1 MGMLIDGIWD
11 GDVDF
16 SMQNGTF
23 RRETSQMPN
32 SFDDD
37 EVLAAFVGQPE
48 NFMLVASSSCP
59 WSHATILARN
69 LRNLQNSLALQLAGG
84 PRIEGYALAK
94 PYHLN
99 FVHVHELYTSTIP
112 DFTGRVTVPVLWDIA
127 NKRILSNNSTVILSV
142 LNRTGEG
149 PDLHPTETE
158 SERAE
163 LLETIF
169 DGLSNAVYR
178 AGLSQR
184 QDEYDEAVDSV
195 YSTMD
200 MLEARLQG
208 RQFLFG
214 DAVTD
219 VDLRLFST
227 LVRFDCVYATH
238 FRCTRHRLTEFENLW
253 RYARQ
258 FYHLS
263 GVAETIDFDEIRRG
277 YYLNDGDHN
286 PHNIVAE
293 QPIIDWT
300 L

>member
-195 YSTMD
+195 
-200 MLEARLQG
+200 EAIDSEIG
-208 RQFLFG
+208 R
-214 DAVTD
+214 AHV
-219 VDLRLFST
+219 
-227 LVRFDCVYATH
+227 
-238 FRCTRHRLTEFENLW
+238 
-253 RYARQ
+253 
-258 FYHLS
+258 
-263 GVAETIDFDEIRRG
+263 
-277 YYLNDGDHN
+277 
-286 PHNIVAE
+286 
-293 QPIIDWT
+293 
-300 L
+300 